1 MHFSALPIPA
11 IALYR
16 KGDDNILVAV
26 PFFDY
31 LIFIPHMKLKIFGAA
46 ILLLC
51 CSAVFGQNKIV
62 GFWYGTANVAN
73 GGSAN
78 NYAMEV
84 VMQQSGSAVNGVL
97 NYYFRNTFRSI
108 PLKGL
113 YNQQTRQLQIKDI
126 PITYFR
132 SNSQYEVDCMMDFVG
147 TLRVS
152 QTGSVLNGRFMGLPQ
167 YRNTCP
173 EILFDMNLDTAASR
187 NLDSVYAEVRK
198 KRESYALWEPNEAD
212 TLVAA
217 TVLQRP
223 VVNYV
228 VTNQYK
234 GRVNEVQNE
243 IEVEGDSL
251 LVNFYDNGEVDG
263 DSISVFYNG
272 QLLSF
277 NRLLSARAIQFRVG
291 LDPTKDANE
300 ITMFADNLGAIA
312 PNTAL
317 MIVYDGTKRHDVRL
331 SSNLEKNATVRIR
344 KKKK

>member
-1 MHFSALPIPA
+1 
-11 IALYR
+11 
-16 KGDDNILVAV
+16 
-26 PFFDY
+26 
-31 LIFIPHMKLKIFGAA
+31 MKQLG
-46 ILLLC
+46 ILLLLFLSV
-51 CSAVFGQNKIV
+51 SAAAQNKVV
-62 GFWYGTANVAN
+62 GFWYGTANVTN
-73 GGSAN
+73 GGSTN

-84 VMQQSGSAVNGVL
+84 VVSQAGASVHGVL

-108 PLKGL
+108 PLKGI
-113 YNQQTRQLQIKDI
+113 YNTESRQLRIPDI
-126 PITYFR
+126 PITYHR
-132 SNSQYEVDCMMDFVG
+132 STATFEVDCMMDFIG

-152 QTGSVLNGRFMGLPQ
+152 KTGSVLNGRFVGHPQ

-173 EILFDMNLDTAASR
+173 EIFFDMALDTAASK

-198 KRESYALWEPNEAD
+198 KRESYALWQPSQAD

-228 VTNQYK
+228 VANHYK
-234 GRVNEVQNE
+234 GRIKEVQNE
-243 IEVEGDSL
+243 IEVESDSL

-263 DSISVFYNG
+263 DSISVFFND

-277 NRLLSARAIQFRVG
+277 NRLLSAKAVQFKIG
-291 LDPTKDANE
+291 LDAHKEFNE

-317 MIVYDGTKRHDVRL
+317 MIVYDGEKRYAIRL

-344 KKKK
+344 RKKGARP